1 MIRRRICYL
10 LLLAAGC
17 YFIMLYDFQ
26 GLRFL
31 FGCVLCIPLISFL
44 FLIPVSFCCRSRLEA
59 DGEAVTRGELLR
71 TKVTVVNRGVLPVS
85 RVLVEL
91 HWKVP
96 GDREV
101 KFRKWLYGMGMNAKE
116 TFFPEIQAMHCGS
129 ASLVLAK
136 VSVYDY
142 LGIFSLP
149 AGRKESVEICIT
161 PVVTPIPSAVET
173 AYSQV
178 LQGSGGERE
187 GDMLLRDF
195 QPGDSLHRVYWKLM
209 AKGGD
214 LQVRD
219 FERSSSVSLFLHFS
233 GELSEQADEWDRYL
247 DRAASLLHFFAEECR
262 MVMQVSVEAVWRQG
276 DAFFRCVLQDGGA
289 VQAWICMLLRE
300 EVVGTALLE
309 EEIPALTQGWHLEED
324 CRLYFGEQCV
334 YEE

>member
-31 FGCVLCIPLISFL
+31 FGCVLCIPFLSFL
-44 FLIPVSFCCRSRLEA
+44 FLIPACLCCRSRLEA
-59 DGEAVTRGELLR
+59 EGEAVPRGELL
-71 TKVTVVNRGVLPVS
+71 KAKIMVENKGLLPVS
-85 RVLVEL
+85 RILVEL
-91 HWKVP
+91 RWKVP

-101 KFRKWLYGMGMNAKE
+101 KVRSWLCGIGMNKRE
-116 TFFPEIQAMHCGS
+116 EIFPEIRSMHCGT
-129 ASLVLAK
+129 ASMTLAK
-136 VSVYDY
+136 VRVYDY

-149 AGRKESVEICIT
+149 AGRRESVEICII

-178 LQGSGGERE
+178 LQGSGVERE

-195 QPGDSLHRVYWKLM
+195 QPGDSLRRVYWRMM
-209 AKGGD
+209 ARGGD

-219 FERSSSVSLFLHFS
+219 FERSSSVSLFLHYS
-233 GELSEQADEWDRYL
+233 AELPERAEEWDKYL
-247 DRAASLLHFFAEECR
+247 DRAASLLYFFAVECR
-262 MVMQVSVEAVWRQG
+262 LSMQVSAEAVWRQK

-289 VQAWICMLLRE
+289 IQAWVCALLRGE
-300 EVVGTALLE
+300 AAGTALLE
-309 EEIPALTQGWHLEED
+309 EEVPYLTQGWHLEED

>member
-44 FLIPVSFCCRSRLEA
+44 FLIPMCCCCRSRLEA
-59 DGEAVTRGELLR
+59 EGEAVTRGELLK
-71 TKVTVVNRGVLPVS
+71 TKITIENKGPLPLS
-85 RVLVEL
+85 RILVEL

-101 KFRKWLYGMGMNAKE
+101 RVRKWLCGIGMNKRE
-116 TFFPEIQAMHCGS
+116 EFFPEIRSMHCGP
-129 ASLVLAK
+129 ASLALAK
-136 VSVYDY
+136 VRVYDY
-142 LGIFSLP
+142 LGVFSLP
-149 AGRKESVEICIT
+149 AGRRESADICIL
-161 PVVTPIPSAVET
+161 PVVTSIPSAVET

-195 QPGDSLHRVYWKLM
+195 QPGDSLHRVYWKMM
-209 AKGGD
+209 AKGGE

-219 FERSSSVSLFLHFS
+219 FERSSSVSLFLHYSAEFY
-233 GELSEQADEWDRYL
+233 ERAEEWDRYL
-247 DRAASLLHFFAEECR
+247 DRAASLLCFFAEECR
-262 MVMQVSVEAVWRQG
+262 LAMQVSVEAVWRQG

-289 VQAWICMLLRE
+289 IQAWLCTLLRE
-300 EVVGTALLE
+300 EAVGTVLLE
-309 EEIPALTQGWHLEED
+309 EEIPALTLGWHLEED
-324 CRLYFGEQCV
+324 CKLYFGEQCV

>member
-1 MIRRRICYL
+1 MIRRRLCYL
-10 LLLAAGC
+10 LLLAAGS

-31 FGCVLCIPLISFL
+31 FGCVICIPLVSFL
-44 FLIPVSFCCRSRLEA
+44 FLVPACICCRSRLEA
-59 DGEAVTRGELLR
+59 GGETVMRGELLKTR
-71 TKVTVVNRGVLPVS
+71 VTVENKGLLPIS

-91 HWKVP
+91 RWTVP
-96 GDREV
+96 GEREMRV
-101 KFRKWLYGMGMNAKE
+101 RKWLYGMGMNEKAE
-116 TFFPEIQAMHCGS
+116 FFPEVLAMHCGS
-129 ASLVLAK
+129 ALLLVDK
-136 VSVYDY
+136 VKVYDY
-142 LGIFSLP
+142 LGIFSLSG
-149 AGRKESVEICIT
+149 GRREHVEICIT
-161 PVVTPIPSAVET
+161 PVVTPVPSAVET

-178 LQGSGGERE
+178 LHGTGGERE

-233 GELSEQADEWDRYL
+233 DELCERTEEWDWYL
-247 DRAASLLHFFAEECR
+247 DRAASLLYFFAEECR
-262 MVMQVSVEAVWRQG
+262 MAVQVSLEVIWPRG
-276 DAFFRCVLQDGGA
+276 DAFFRCAIQDGGA
-289 VQAWICMLLRE
+289 AEAWICALLRDKAA
-300 EVVGTALLE
+300 GTALLE
-309 EEIPALTQGWHLEED
+309 EEIPFLEQGWHLEED